1 MMQISKILARKFC
14 KNKKGQTTIE
24 VVMLLPIFLIFALF
38 IAKIFA
44 LLVLVQKMEI
54 ASFYAGRRWQLESHR
69 QIEYVQGWDNNVL
82 KEDIARKV
90 KDYIGFTNPATKKFL
105 SLNKVELNI
114 ERTQLWNVVTL
125 SVSTKPPGFGMLCK
139 TDKRKV
145 CKRPYGPKC
154 FRGYNFMCESG
165 AKIEVIKY
173 VPNRDRPIPF
183 VLQTNK
189 KIE

>member
-1 MMQISKILARKFC
+1 MQISKILINRFSG
-14 KNKKGQTTIE
+14 NKKAQTTVE
-24 VVMLLPIFLIFALF
+24 VVMLLPIFLIFLLF

-69 QIEYVQGWDNNVL
+69 QVEFVQRWDNTVL

-90 KDYIGFTNPATKKFL
+90 KDYIGFTNPTTKKFL

-125 SVSTKPPGFGMLCK
+125 SVATKPPGFGMLCK
-139 TDKRKV
+139 YDKRKI
-145 CKRPYGPKC
+145 CKKPYGDKC
-154 FRGYNFMCESG
+154 FKGYNFMCESG

-189 KIE
+189 KMN